1 MQAAPQEIADARL
14 AHLQQ
19 LRERRLL
26 QAPRRHDLLNLNQEV
41 RADDEVLGL
50 LLGEAEIAKHVAA
63 GRRPRGA
70 SISSG
75 DGGIGC
81 AHNVRSMTAKRSR
94 KRVASVREYVAS
106 KPKESRASLEAVR
119 RAILKALPNAQEGLA
134 YQMPAYTLNGVG
146 VLYFAGW
153 KSHYSL
159 YPASDALVEAF
170 AKELA
175 PYERS
180 KGTLKFPLSEPVPVR
195 LIERIAKFRAR
206 QLTTRDAATGRRKGG
221 REGQVDR
228 IRRICA
234 ALPSAFEKM
243 SHGTPCFFVE
253 QGKGC
258 FAMFSEHHR
267 DDGRLSL
274 WVPVADGLQP
284 LMIEESPDIYFYPRY
299 VGAGGWV
306 GILLDQIADDALESH
321 LREARR
327 IIASKRKPARK
338 PRGM

>member
-1 MQAAPQEIADARL
+1 MSVSTLDTHSAWTGPEPS
-14 AHLQQ
+14 Q
-19 LRERRLL
+19 LV
-26 QAPRRHDLLNLNQEV
+26 HWGGW
-41 RADDEVLGL
+41 VLPT
-50 LLGEAEIAKHVAA
+50 I
-63 GRRPRGA
+63 
-70 SISSG
+70 
-75 DGGIGC
+75 DFGC
-81 AHNVRSMTAKRSR
+81 AHNVHSMTAKRTR

-159 YPASDALVEAF
+159 YPASDVLVEAF

-221 REGQVDR
+221 REGPVDR

-234 ALPSAFEKM
+234 ALPSAYEKCRTARPV
-243 SHGTPCFFVE
+243 SSSSRARAASRCFRSTTATMA
-253 QGKGC
+253 GC
-258 FAMFSEHHR
+258 RFGCRWRTACSR
-267 DDGRLSL
+267 
-274 WVPVADGLQP
+274 
-284 LMIEESPDIYFYPRY
+284 
-299 VGAGGWV
+299 
-306 GILLDQIADDALESH
+306 
-321 LREARR
+321 
-327 IIASKRKPARK
+327 
-338 PRGM
+338 

>member
-1 MQAAPQEIADARL
+1 MP
-14 AHLQQ
+14 
-19 LRERRLL
+19 
-26 QAPRRHDLLNLNQEV
+26 
-41 RADDEVLGL
+41 
-50 LLGEAEIAKHVAA
+50 AKQ
-63 GRRPRGA
+63 
-70 SISSG
+70 
-75 DGGIGC
+75 
-81 AHNVRSMTAKRSR
+81 SR
-94 KRVASVREYVAS
+94 KRVASVREYIAS

-119 RAILKALPNAQEGLA
+119 RSILKAIPDAEEGLA
-134 YQMPAYTLNGVG
+134 YQMPAYSLNGVG

-159 YPASDALVEAF
+159 YPASNALVEAF

-206 QLTTRDAATGRRKGG
+206 QVTTRDGG
-221 REGQVDR
+221 RERQVDR

-258 FAMFSEHHR
+258 FAMFAEQHR
-267 DDGRLSL
+267 DDGRLAL

-284 LMIEESPDIYFYPRY
+284 LMIEESPDVYFHPPY
-299 VGAGGWV
+299 VGTAGWI

-338 PRGM
+338 PRGR

>member
-1 MQAAPQEIADARL
+1 MHGHDADLVAGL
-14 AHLQQ
+14 IHVALDLVNAGAQPGEKAQQ
-19 LRERRLL
+19 GGRRL
-26 QAPRRHDLLNLNQEV
+26 V
-41 RADDEVLGL
+41 V
-50 LLGEAEIAKHVAA
+50 V
-63 GRRPRGA
+63 
-70 SISSG
+70 G
-75 DGGIGC
+75 DG
-81 AHNVRSMTAKRSR
+81 
-94 KRVASVREYVAS
+94 
-106 KPKESRASLEAVR
+106 AV
-119 RAILKALPNAQEGLA
+119 E
-134 YQMPAYTLNGVG
+134 
-146 VLYFAGW
+146 
-153 KSHYSL
+153 
-159 YPASDALVEAF
+159 
-170 AKELA
+170 EL
-175 PYERS
+175 
-180 KGTLKFPLSEPVPVR
+180 
-195 LIERIAKFRAR
+195 
-206 QLTTRDAATGRRKGG
+206 
-221 REGQVDR
+221 VDR

-338 PRGM
+338 AVGL

>member
-1 MQAAPQEIADARL
+1 M
-14 AHLQQ
+14 
-19 LRERRLL
+19 
-26 QAPRRHDLLNLNQEV
+26 
-41 RADDEVLGL
+41 
-50 LLGEAEIAKHVAA
+50 
-63 GRRPRGA
+63 
-70 SISSG
+70 S
-75 DGGIGC
+75 
-81 AHNVRSMTAKRSR
+81 AKRPR

-159 YPASDALVEAF
+159 YPVSDALVETF

-206 QLTTRDAATGRRKGG
+206 QLATRDAATGRRKGG

-327 IIASKRKPARK
+327 IIASKRKKPARK
-338 PRGM
+338 PRVM

>member
-1 MQAAPQEIADARL
+1 MP
-14 AHLQQ
+14 
-19 LRERRLL
+19 
-26 QAPRRHDLLNLNQEV
+26 V
-41 RADDEVLGL
+41 
-50 LLGEAEIAKHVAA
+50 
-63 GRRPRGA
+63 
-70 SISSG
+70 
-75 DGGIGC
+75 
-81 AHNVRSMTAKRSR
+81 KRSR
-94 KRVASVREYVAS
+94 KLASVREYIAS
-106 KPKESRASLEAVR
+106 KPKDSRASLEAVR
-119 RAILKALPNAQEGLA
+119 QAILKAIPNAQEGLA

-195 LIERIAKFRAR
+195 LVERIAKFRAR
-206 QLTTRDAATGRRKGG
+206 QVTARDGPRGRRKGG
-221 REGQVDR
+221 REGQTDR

-253 QGKGC
+253 EGKGC
-258 FAMFSEHHR
+258 FAMFAEHHR
-267 DDGRLSL
+267 DDGRLAV
-274 WVPVADGLQP
+274 WVPVADGLAS
-284 LMIEESPDIYFYPRY
+284 LMIEESPMVYFNPPY
-299 VGAGGWV
+299 VGTAGWI
-306 GILLDQIADDALESH
+306 GILLDQIADDGLESH

-327 IIASKRKPARK
+327 IIASKQKRARK
-338 PRGM
+338 RRGGM

>member
-1 MQAAPQEIADARL
+1 
-14 AHLQQ
+14 
-19 LRERRLL
+19 
-26 QAPRRHDLLNLNQEV
+26 
-41 RADDEVLGL
+41 
-50 LLGEAEIAKHVAA
+50 
-63 GRRPRGA
+63 
-70 SISSG
+70 
-75 DGGIGC
+75 
-81 AHNVRSMTAKRSR
+81 
-94 KRVASVREYVAS
+94 
-106 KPKESRASLEAVR
+106 SLEAVR
-119 RAILKALPNAQEGLA
+119 RAILKALPHAQEGLA

-195 LIERIAKFRAR
+195 LIERIAKFRAP
-206 QLTTRDAATGRRKGG
+206 QLTTGDADNGARQPTTGDAATGRRKGG

-243 SHGTPCFFVE
+243 SHGAPCFFVE

-258 FAMFSEHHR
+258 LRMFSEHHR

-306 GILLDQIADDALESH
+306 GILLDRIADDALESH

-327 IIASKRKPARK
+327 IIASKRKSARK
-338 PRGM
+338 RGSHVSID

>member
-1 MQAAPQEIADARL
+1 M
-14 AHLQQ
+14 
-19 LRERRLL
+19 
-26 QAPRRHDLLNLNQEV
+26 
-41 RADDEVLGL
+41 
-50 LLGEAEIAKHVAA
+50 AKT
-63 GRRPRGA
+63 P
-70 SISSG
+70 
-75 DGGIGC
+75 
-81 AHNVRSMTAKRSR
+81 R
-94 KRVASVREYVAS
+94 KRVASVREYIAS
-106 KPKESRASLEAVR
+106 KPKESRGSLEAVR
-119 RAILKALPNAQEGLA
+119 RAILKAIPTAQEGLA

-234 ALPSAFEKM
+234 ASQRVREDVARHALLLRRA
-243 SHGTPCFFVE
+243 G
-253 QGKGC
+253 QGLL
-258 FAMFSEHHR
+258 R
-267 DDGRLSL
+267 DVFRAPPRR
-274 WVPVADGLQP
+274 WPAVAL
-284 LMIEESPDIYFYPRY
+284 
-299 VGAGGWV
+299 GAGG
-306 GILLDQIADDALESH
+306 GRPAAADD
-321 LREARR
+321 RR
-327 IIASKRKPARK
+327 IARHLFLSAVCRRRRVGRPPARSD
-338 PRGM
+338 RR